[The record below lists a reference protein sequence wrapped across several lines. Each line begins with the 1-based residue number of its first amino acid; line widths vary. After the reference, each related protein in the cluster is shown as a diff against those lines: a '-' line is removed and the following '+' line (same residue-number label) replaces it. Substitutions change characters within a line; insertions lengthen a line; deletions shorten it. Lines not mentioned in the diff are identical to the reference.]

1 LPFNAL
7 PLLPQLLLLLLQASC
22 RLRLYRGGAVYRLQQ
37 QQGDEDSELGG
48 ANSCSFC
55 TMIQID
61 SLGFDWWR
69 LSGVGRNYLI
79 GGVQFLDRIK
89 VSVFLVY

>member
-1 LPFNAL
+1 MELPCNAL
-7 PLLPQLLLLLLQASC
+7 PLLPQLLLLLLLQASC

-61 SLGFDWWR
+61 SLGSGLEVVTIMGWKELLDWWCTI
-69 LSGVGRNYLI
+69 LG
-79 GGVQFLDRIK
+79 
-89 VSVFLVY
+89 